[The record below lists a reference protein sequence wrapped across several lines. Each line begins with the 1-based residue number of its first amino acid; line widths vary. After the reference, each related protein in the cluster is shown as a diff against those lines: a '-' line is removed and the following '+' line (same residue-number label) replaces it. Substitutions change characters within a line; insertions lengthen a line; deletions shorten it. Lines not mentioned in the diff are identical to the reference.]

1 MPMLNLHEEN
11 HPKTRTVMKK
21 ILIIED
27 DLNIAELQQDYLEVE
42 GFAADI
48 CADGSAGLKQFQE
61 NGYDLLILDIM
72 LPGLDGLEILRS
84 LRDEKEVPVILISAK
99 KEEIDKI
106 KGFNLGADDYITKPF
121 SPGEL
126 VARVKAHL
134 QNYEKLKKKFSQKQ
148 IRNNTVVIRG
158 LRIEKEARRVYI
170 YDKETNLAQKEFEL
184 LLYLAGHP
192 NRVFG
197 RDELFEK
204 VWGLEALGDSAT
216 VTVHIAR
223 LRDKIESDP
232 SNPQYIQTVW
242 GAGYRFRV

>member
-1 MPMLNLHEEN
+1 
-11 HPKTRTVMKK
+11 MKR

-27 DLNIAELQQDYLEVE
+27 DVSIAELQKDYLELADFE
-42 GFAADI
+42 ADI
-48 CADGSAGLKQFQE
+48 CLNGSDGLNMLKE
-61 NGYDLLILDIM
+61 KEYDLLILDIM
-72 LPGLDGLEILRS
+72 LPGMDGLEILRS
-84 LRDEKEVPVILISAK
+84 MKDEKDIPVLLVSAK

-106 KGFNLGADDYITKPF
+106 KGLSLGADDYITKPF

-134 QNYEKLKKKFSQKQ
+134 ENYERLKHRFRDGLNRS
-148 IRNNTVVIRG
+148 NTLTIRG
-158 LRIEKEARRVYI
+158 LKIEKDSRRVFVNGQ
-170 YDKETNLAQKEFEL
+170 EVNLAQKEFDL
-184 LLYLAGHP
+184 LTYLAQNP

-197 RDELFEK
+197 RDELFER

-223 LRDKIESDP
+223 VREKIESDP
-232 SNPQYIQTVW
+232 SNPQYIETVW